1 MLKVGDLVLTPGAR
15 SLPSQPALA
24 HQRRS
29 AIFTFDTTAHAPFR
43 PASSPAEAILRIHT
57 LTATPPS
64 TRGEKRALVALSA
77 AMGLYAEMTVTTA
90 RLGEVI
96 ASAFDIPWTPGL
108 HTSKNTVT
116 LDGLNHLLEA
126 ATAARRI
133 GALRPLPPK
142 PTATLDGP
150 EWAAFQPAISKIEAV
165 TRIAALT
172 GAPRETLGPGSKE
185 RKSVLTNLADRLLPG
200 ATLDRSSKTRLAR
213 SLAKALQVGWSDECS
228 STGETI
234 SLLGLNTILAGAER
248 HLGRL
253 GSSLAS
259 SMITDAA
266 AEGDALAA
274 ALASEIRRWPW
285 DGRTAVGWLRS
296 NGLRGANDNEW
307 QGFYFEA
314 QAVLTLEKLFPPPA
328 VLPRARFGATTFDY
342 TLYRAWDLK
351 AHTALQSFPSAG
363 RQSREP
369 STVVLNDQEA
379 IRASVAEQGL
389 GFLIMSGTA
398 VMDEDGSFVEWHREQ
413 KALAGVKTVR
423 SNSGRSR
430 MRKAA
435 FVPTLIECFWIPD
448 TSALDAAID
457 AGAIKHQTQGRQAP
471 AGGATTGRERR
482 PKYSMNLTVARK
494 RLLVSSHSV

>member
-1 MLKVGDLVLTPGAR
+1 MAVEDKAQPR
-15 SLPSQPALA
+15 S
-24 HQRRS
+24 H
-29 AIFTFDTTAHAPFR
+29 R
-43 PASSPAEAILRIHT
+43 PASSAAEAILRLHT
-57 LTATPPS
+57 LTGTAPS
-64 TRGEKRALVALSA
+64 TRGEKRALVALSD

-96 ASAFDIPWTPGL
+96 ASAFDIPWTAEL
-108 HTSKNTVT
+108 HTHKNTVT
-116 LDGLNHLLEA
+116 LEGLNHLLEA
-126 ATAARRI
+126 ATDARRV

-142 PTATLDGP
+142 ATATLVGI
-150 EWAAFQPAISKIEAV
+150 EWAGFQPAISKIEAV

-200 ATLDRSSKTRLAR
+200 VALDWSTKTRLGR
-213 SLAKALQVGWSDECS
+213 SLAEALEVGWTDECS

-248 HLGRL
+248 RLGKL
-253 GSSLAS
+253 GSSLAT
-259 SMITDAA
+259 SMVADAE

-274 ALASEIRRWPW
+274 ALASEIQRWPW
-285 DGRTAVGWLRS
+285 DGRDAVTWLRS

-314 QAVLTLEKLFPPPA
+314 RAILTLERLFPPPA
-328 VLPRARFGATTFDY
+328 DPPRAQFGATTFDY

-351 AHTALQSFPSAG
+351 AHTAVQQFPTEG
-363 RQSREP
+363 RETREP

-379 IRASVAEQGL
+379 IRTSVAEQGL
-389 GFLIMSGTA
+389 GFIIMSGTA
-398 VMDEDGSFVEWHREQ
+398 VMDEDGEFVEWQREQ
-413 KALAGVKTVR
+413 KALAGVKTAR

-435 FVPTLIECFWIPD
+435 FVPTQIECFWIPD
-448 TSALDAAID
+448 IPTLDAAIA
-457 AGAIKHQTQGRQAP
+457 AGALKHQSQGRQAP
-471 AGGATTGRERR
+471 VGDAATGRERR
-482 PKYSMNLTVARK
+482 PKYSMNLALARE
-494 RLLVSSHSV
+494 RLLISSHSV